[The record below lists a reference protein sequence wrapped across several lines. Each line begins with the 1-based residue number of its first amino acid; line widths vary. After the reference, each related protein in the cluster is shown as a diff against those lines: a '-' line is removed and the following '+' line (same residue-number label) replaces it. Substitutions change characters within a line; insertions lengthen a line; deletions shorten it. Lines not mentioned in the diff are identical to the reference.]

1 MSHQLTIDYPER
13 LPDLL
18 QESPVQFEQEARLAM
33 AVKLFETRRIPS
45 GLAAELAHM
54 DRVTFLL
61 KLHEYGVCAIDLEP
75 GELQSDIANA

>member
-18 QESPVQFEQEARLAM
+18 QESPVQFEQEAKLAM

-45 GLAAELAHM
+45 GFAAALAGL

-61 KLHEYGVCAIDLEP
+61 KLHEYGVPAIDLDP
-75 GELQSDIANA
+75 DELRSDITNA